1 MRPLARG
8 TGASKPV
15 FSFVKV
21 LLDRVRTYVC
31 IRVQFDLTL
40 CSVKCTPILLSF
52 SRYVHR
58 ACIYVYICMCVRLQL
73 PLKSYVC
80 IVERVSAPLTGNTSA
95 TLWSLWKAL

>member
-40 CSVKCTPILLSF
+40 CPVKCTPIFVLSI
-52 SRYVHR
+52 RTP
-58 ACIYVYICMCVRLQL
+58 CVYIYMCVC
-73 PLKSYVC
+73 VC
-80 IVERVSAPLTGNTSA
+80 TCVCTIA
-95 TLWSLWKAL
+95 TPTEKLCVYR